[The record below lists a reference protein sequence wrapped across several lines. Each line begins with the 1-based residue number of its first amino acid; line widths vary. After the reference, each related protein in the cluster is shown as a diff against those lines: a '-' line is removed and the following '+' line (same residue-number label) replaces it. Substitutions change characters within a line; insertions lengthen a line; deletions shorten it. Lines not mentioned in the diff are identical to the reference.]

1 MLAMSV
7 MLLAL
12 GAAQAQM
19 TAGPTVGLIDTGV
32 RTSHVDLRGIV
43 QSGYNAIDGSTD
55 TRDLVGHGTHVAG
68 TLAINAGIGSSL
80 TILPVQIFSNA
91 GGATD
96 ASLSAGLNWASSR
109 AGILNLSLSAG
120 APVAGAAI
128 RDAVAKGALVVVAAG
143 NRGAS
148 QPDWPARFAVQSWA
162 NGAQARGA
170 VIAVGAVD
178 ANNRIAD
185 FSNRA
190 GDTAQW
196 FLVAPGVEV

>member
-12 GAAQAQM
+12 GAAQGQM

-32 RTSHVDLRGIV
+32 RASHVDLRGIV

-68 TLAINAGIGSSL
+68 TLATDAGIGSSL

-148 QPDWPARFAVQSWA
+148 QPVSSLSAQEIWA
-162 NGAQARGA
+162 ASTLA
-170 VIAVGAVD
+170 
-178 ANNRIAD
+178 
-185 FSNRA
+185 S
-190 GDTAQW
+190 
-196 FLVAPGVEV
+196 APDSM